1 MARRH
6 CASSHS
12 ACVASELLAYL
23 LALAARRRKGRRS
36 SARGGD
42 GDAGDDDG
50 DAAKLALVEAPK
62 LGAAATHV

>member
-1 MARRH
+1 M
-6 CASSHS
+6 
-12 ACVASELLAYL
+12 LT
-23 LALAARRRKGRRS
+23 LAARRRKGRRS

-42 GDAGDDDG
+42 GDDGDDDG